1 MRLRSS
7 VLPALALLAASLSAA
22 SPFAQQ
28 AGPAMGDAAKP
39 VAVFANVAKLRATVV
54 DVNSAEGLLI
64 LRGEDGD
71 EQVVR
76 AGSAA
81 GSLGQIAVG
90 DRVSAEFR
98 EATAIFVRKQES
110 AAGAPSGLVERTEA
124 ASPEK
129 IELSPLRESQDR
141 TFTHVSEVTAMIRD
155 VDYARRRV
163 TLLGPGG
170 WPRIINVSDN
180 VQNLDDLNEGDL
192 IAIRYTEAV
201 AIGITK

>member
-1 MRLRSS
+1 MIVRS
-7 VLPALALLAASLSAA
+7 VFPALALLAASLSAT
-22 SPFAQQ
+22 SPLAQQ
-28 AGPAMGDAAKP
+28 PGTAVREAASP

-54 DVNSAEGLLI
+54 DVKSAEGLLI
-64 LRGEDGD
+64 LRGDDGD
-71 EQVVR
+71 EQVVT

-90 DRVSAEFR
+90 DRVSAELR

-110 AAGAPSGLVERTEA
+110 AAGAPSGPAERAEA
-124 ASPEK
+124 ASAEK
-129 IELSPLRESQDR
+129 IELSASRESQVR
-141 TFTHVSEVTAMIRD
+141 TFTHVSEVTATIRD
-155 VDYARRRV
+155 IDYARRRV

>member
-1 MRLRSS
+1 
-7 VLPALALLAASLSAA
+7 LSAT

-28 AGPAMGDAAKP
+28 PATTVLDAAKP
-39 VAVFANVAKLRATVV
+39 AAVFANVAKLRAIVI
-54 DVNSAEGLLI
+54 DVNSTEGLLI
-64 LRGEDGD
+64 LRSDDGG

-98 EATAIFVRKQES
+98 EATAISVRRKEAPS
-110 AAGAPSGLVERTEA
+110 GAPSGPVERAEA
-124 ASPEK
+124 APAEK
-129 IELSPLRESQDR
+129 IELSPSRDSQAR
-141 TFTHVSEVTAMIRD
+141 TVTHVNEVTATIRD
-155 VDYARRRV
+155 IDYARRRI

-201 AIGITK
+201 AIGLTK